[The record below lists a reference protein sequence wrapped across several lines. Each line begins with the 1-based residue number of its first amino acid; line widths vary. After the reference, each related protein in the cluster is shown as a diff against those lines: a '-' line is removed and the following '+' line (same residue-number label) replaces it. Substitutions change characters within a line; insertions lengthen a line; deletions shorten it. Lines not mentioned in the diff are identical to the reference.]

1 MHPPQQ
7 IYNVSKWKHRLTL
20 KCRDQKSTRNK
31 VMSDLKLQIDD
42 EDVKF
47 LLLVCTEEISRCDE
61 EQEEMKA
68 SGYAGDTFERWELS
82 RKRRMVAHRIVA
94 KMVDILSQLYDD
106 DDTLYEDDGLESRPD
121 LN

>member
-1 MHPPQQ
+1 
-7 IYNVSKWKHRLTL
+7 
-20 KCRDQKSTRNK
+20 
-31 VMSDLKLQIDD
+31 MSDLKLQIDD

-68 SGYAGDTFERWELS
+68 SGYAGDTFEKWELS
-82 RKRRMVAHRIVA
+82 RKRRKIAHRVVA
-94 KMVDILSQLYDD
+94 KLVDVLEQLYGDGD
-106 DDTLYEDDGLESRPD
+106 IIYEDDGLESRPD

>member
-1 MHPPQQ
+1 
-7 IYNVSKWKHRLTL
+7 
-20 KCRDQKSTRNK
+20 
-31 VMSDLKLQIDD
+31 MSDLRFQIDE

-47 LLLVCTEEISRCDE
+47 LLLVCTEEIGRCDE

-82 RKRRMVAHRIVA
+82 RKRRMVAHRVVA
-94 KMVDILSQLYDD
+94 KLVDVLSQMYGDD
-106 DDTLYEDDGLESRPD
+106 DIIYEDDGLESRPD

>member
-1 MHPPQQ
+1 
-7 IYNVSKWKHRLTL
+7 
-20 KCRDQKSTRNK
+20 
-31 VMSDLKLQIDD
+31 MSDLRFQIDE

-82 RKRRMVAHRIVA
+82 RKRRKIAHRVVT
-94 KMVDILSQLYDD
+94 KMVDILGQLYGGDD
-106 DDTLYEDDGLESRPD
+106 IIYEDDGLESRPD